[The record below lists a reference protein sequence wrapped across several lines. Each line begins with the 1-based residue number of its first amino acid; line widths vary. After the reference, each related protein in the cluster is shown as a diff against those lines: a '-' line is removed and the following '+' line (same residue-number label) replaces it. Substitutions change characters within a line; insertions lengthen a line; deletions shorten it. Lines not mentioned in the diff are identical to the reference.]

1 MLIEEMC
8 KEVTENMHTLHG
20 IGVCVMLI
28 SQKQD
33 SNVKQKRKKRKN
45 NVNSNYG

>member
-28 SQKQD
+28 SQK
-33 SNVKQKRKKRKN
+33 
-45 NVNSNYG
+45 